1 MSSACRLLLIALLS
15 LPGLAGAGEV
25 RVAVAANFVPTLRQ
39 LADEFTASTGH
50 RVTIS
55 SASTGKLYAQIVN
68 GAGFDLFLSADA
80 ERPERLERE
89 GYGIAGERF
98 VYALGRLALWLPQHH
113 AVEDPGDIMLS
124 PAVRRIAIANPRLA
138 PYGLAARQVLQ
149 AWGLWDEVQ
158 SRLVR
163 GENIAQTLQFVASG
177 NAQAGFVALSQLR
190 AMSDPPAGVQLT
202 LPASLHEPIAQ
213 HAILL
218 RRGEAAEAL
227 AAYLRGERARELI
240 VAAGY
245 DMPGGD

>member
-1 MSSACRLLLIALLS
+1 
-15 LPGLAGAGEV
+15 
-25 RVAVAANFVPTLRQ
+25 
-39 LADEFTASTGH
+39 
-50 RVTIS
+50 
-55 SASTGKLYAQIVN
+55 
-68 GAGFDLFLSADA
+68 
-80 ERPERLERE
+80 
-89 GYGIAGERF
+89 
-98 VYALGRLALWLPQHH
+98 
-113 AVEDPGDIMLS
+113 DPGDIMLS